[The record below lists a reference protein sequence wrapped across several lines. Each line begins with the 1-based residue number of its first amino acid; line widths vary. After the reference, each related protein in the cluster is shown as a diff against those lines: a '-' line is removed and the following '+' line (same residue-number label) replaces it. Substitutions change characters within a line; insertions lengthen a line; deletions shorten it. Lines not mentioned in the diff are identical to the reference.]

1 MGIDTW
7 QKWSRFHPETQVNV
21 AWGGTH
27 SRWELT
33 NEKWL
38 RCNHTKSWTVRTRSC
53 RHPLSKPVRSAFDLP
68 RFQTQEPLKSAWW
81 REGCSFS
88 IRFHLYMSCFRG
100 LETTKLQSMG
110 RLCHISW
117 RWRWYDLTFLWV
129 SPNRKSS
136 KKILWQLAALIGR
149 NPSFSTRNH
158 SLNGR
163 RMGPWEPLTTKE
175 WHGQASGYRSFGRP
189 GRGLGGVGEWMWP
202 PNRWHLVRRPF
213 RQRKQTSCGWKSW
226 CFERMDGECWQTSKL
241 EWFIPPIL
249 WGFKATNME
258 TPNPQKSPR
267 STGQPINKAPKDNL
281 HCWWTQPSSFVF
293 ISHIFVG
300 SSNL

>member
-7 QKWSRFHPETQVNV
+7 QKWSRFHPETQVNM

-27 SRWELT
+27 SRWELA

-136 KKILWQLAALIGR
+136 KRILWQLAAFDWKKPII
-149 NPSFSTRNH
+149 FH
-158 SLNGR
+158 KKSL
-163 RMGPWEPLTTKE
+163 
-175 WHGQASGYRSFGRP
+175 A
-189 GRGLGGVGEWMWP
+189 
-202 PNRWHLVRRPF
+202 
-213 RQRKQTSCGWKSW
+213 
-226 CFERMDGECWQTSKL
+226 
-241 EWFIPPIL
+241 
-249 WGFKATNME
+249 
-258 TPNPQKSPR
+258 
-267 STGQPINKAPKDNL
+267 
-281 HCWWTQPSSFVF
+281 
-293 ISHIFVG
+293 
-300 SSNL
+300 